1 MDDTEFDRALV
12 ASAFTLAAEQ
22 GWSRVSVTAAARAAG
37 LPLDRAR
44 GRFLGRTGI
53 LARFGR
59 IADQSALAHAS
70 SDGSHRDRLFDLVM
84 RRIDVLQSHRGGVLG
99 LRDFVRREPMLIPM
113 LALATALSMAWMLE
127 AAGISA
133 QGGRGR
139 LRTKGMVVVW
149 LCTVR
154 AWARD
159 TSEDLSA
166 TMKVLD
172 RALDRAERAEAWLH
186 CGRRSRSSPAPDD
199 AAPSADMPPPAPMP
213 PPPLDGNEPPL
224 PPPPTPI
231 EPPPL
236 PAN

>member
-1 MDDTEFDRALV
+1 MDDSEFDRALV
-12 ASAFTLAAEQ
+12 ASAFTLAEER

-44 GRFLGRTGI
+44 GRFLGPPGI

-59 IADQSALAHAS
+59 IADQSALAQAS
-70 SDGSHRDRLFDLVM
+70 GDGSHRDRLFDLVM
-84 RRIDVLQSHRGGVLG
+84 RRIDVLQAHRGGVLA
-99 LRDFVRREPMLIPM
+99 LRDFLPRRPMLVPM
-113 LALATALSMAWMLE
+113 LAMATGLSMAWMLE

-133 QGGRGR
+133 QGGRGL
-139 LRTKGMVVVW
+139 LRTKGMVAVW

-159 TSEDLSA
+159 TSEDLSS
-166 TMKVLD
+166 TMKALD

-186 CGRRSRSSPAPDD
+186 CGRDSKSSPAPEDTG
-199 AAPSADMPPPAPMP
+199 PPADIPPVSPMPPPA
-213 PPPLDGNEPPL
+213 LGGNEPPL
-224 PPPPTPI
+224 PPPPTPL

-236 PAN
+236 PAS